1 MRRGKRNKII
11 FLAPFQKD
19 LFSAGQETGQCGLV
33 PHLYC
38 SQILWRTLRSSNQ
51 SEEHFSVASCLR
63 WAVVKEESCFQV
75 RVRILST
82 QIWMRST
89 KLSFTQIPLPFKQAK
104 DHSWLSVETSVYQH
118 VLSLFWKHLLIWF
131 PQRIQIEIHLVPES
145 GIFNSTGVC
154 QPRFWQ
160 SCIFAPCT
168 LLYFMPIKT
177 GLSDFRH
184 PQH

>member
-1 MRRGKRNKII
+1 MRRGKKNKII

-63 WAVVKEESCFQV
+63 WGAVVKEESCFQV
-75 RVRILST
+75 RVHILST

-89 KLSFTQIPLPFKQAK
+89 KLSFTQIPLPFK
-104 DHSWLSVETSVYQH
+104 TSKRPQLAVCGD
-118 VLSLFWKHLLIWF
+118 LSLPARVEPVLKA
-131 PQRIQIEIHLVPES
+131 PVNLVS
-145 GIFNSTGVC
+145 SKNSNWDT
-154 QPRFWQ
+154 
-160 SCIFAPCT
+160 SCSWIRN
-168 LLYFMPIKT
+168 I
-177 GLSDFRH
+177 
-184 PQH
+184 